1 MNGNKHPA
9 ISEDQ
14 ARAETID
21 IPETVRVHC
30 PLIDYRLRQVD
41 KHCPACPHFK
51 GLADR
56 FPGSNHKFAVRYS
69 VLCVGEPTKR
79 PLLELEA

>member
-1 MNGNKHPA
+1 MNGNTHPA
-9 ISEDQ
+9 
-14 ARAETID
+14 ATETQGCTETLD

-30 PLIDYRLRQVD
+30 PLVEFRLRQVD
-41 KHCPACPHFK
+41 KHCPTCPHFK

-56 FPGSNHKFAVRYS
+56 FPGSSHKFAVRYA
-69 VLCVGEPTKR
+69 VLCAGEPSKR